1 MILAVCPNTALDKIL
16 FIEEWIPG
24 TPMRT
29 DRIVTSVGG
38 KGLNSAVVLRH
49 LGVETVG
56 MGFFAGEIGKELVCL
71 VEEYGIIPEVIWTAG
86 TNRIAHVIAETKNK
100 RHSHVI
106 AGQPIISKEQKQE
119 FIDCFSVRVQEA
131 EWVILAGSIPKLLNN
146 DFYAELIPI
155 AQAAN
160 VPTLIDSQKAF
171 IIEAIETKPDIV
183 KLNWE
188 EFEWTFKKKAE
199 TLDSLI
205 EQAEDIFKEREM
217 KNMVVTL
224 GIDGILA
231 FTKEGV
237 YLAKAPLQEPKNAA
251 GAGDAVS
258 SALAWRFSLGDDWES
273 ALRWASAVSAAS
285 VLTERTGDVFQE
297 DIDRIFPIVTV
308 EKII

>member
-1 MILAVCPNTALDKIL
+1 MILTVCPNTALDRIL

-56 MGFFAGEIGKELVCL
+56 MGFFAGEIGKELVGI
-71 VEEYGIIPEVIWTAG
+71 VQEYGILLEAIWVGG
-86 TNRIAHVIAETKNK
+86 TNRVSHVIVESKNK

-106 AGQPIISKEQKQE
+106 AGQPRISKEQKRE
-119 FIDCFSVRVQEA
+119 FIDRFRERVQEA
-131 EWVILAGSIPKLLNN
+131 EWVIFGGSIPKSLDN
-146 DFYAELIPI
+146 DFYKELIPI
-155 AQAAN
+155 TQAAN
-160 VPTLIDSQKAF
+160 VPTLVDSQKSF
-171 IIEAIETKPDIV
+171 IIEAIKTKPDIV

-188 EFEWTFKKKAE
+188 EFEWTFNKNAE

-205 EQAEDIFKEREM
+205 KQAEDIFKEHEL
-217 KNMVVTL
+217 KNMVITL
-224 GIDGILA
+224 GEDGILA
-231 FTKEGV
+231 FTEEGA
-237 YLAKAPLQEPKNAA
+237 YLAKVPPQEPKNAA

-258 SALAWRFSLGDDWES
+258 SALVWRFSLGDDWES
-273 ALRWASAVSAAS
+273 ALRWASAVGAAS

-297 DIDRIFPIVTV
+297 DIDRILPMVTV
-308 EKII
+308 RKIL